1 MSQSVSVIMPALNE
15 EECIESVVSSI
26 PLEDFK
32 AKGFDVEV
40 LVVDN
45 GSTDQTADL
54 ARTAGARVVYE
65 PRRGYGQ
72 AYQTGFN
79 EAKGDII
86 CTLDADGTYPASD
99 LPHLVEKLLNENFE
113 FISTNRY
120 GAMSD
125 GSMSRINRIGNAILN
140 FFSQTLFRL
149 PFRDSQ
155 SGMWIFKRN
164 LVKRMQLQSKGM
176 SLSQE
181 IKIKMACHLK
191 VRCTEIPIHYN
202 KRTTPPK
209 LNRWRDGVGNLY
221 HLLRIRFRTLPPIF
235 ETENTVE
242 YSVIG
247 DYHQPA
253 NHSLTYSGTSTSPQ
267 SSSTVFS
274 TRLINLE
281 VSE

>member
-15 EECIESVVSSI
+15 EGCIESVVSSI

-72 AYQTGFN
+72 AYRTGFN

-99 LPHLVEKLLNENFE
+99 LPHLVEKLLNEDFE
-113 FISTNRY
+113 FITTNRY
-120 GAMSD
+120 GAMSE

-140 FFSQTLFRL
+140 FFSQSLFRL

-164 LVKRMQLQSKGM
+164 LVNRMQLQSKGM

-191 VRCTEIPIHYN
+191 VRCTEIPIHYE
-202 KRTTPPK
+202 KRTSPPK
-209 LNRWRDGVGNLY
+209 LNRWRDGVGNLF
-221 HLLRIRFRTLPPIF
+221 HLLRIRFGTLSPTIDL
-235 ETENTVE
+235 ESTVE
-242 YSVIG
+242 YSVID
-247 DYHQPA
+247 DYDQSAIP
-253 NHSLTYSGTSTSPQ
+253 SFTYSGTPTLSQ

-274 TRLINLE
+274 TRQTNQLKF
-281 VSE
+281 

>member
-1 MSQSVSVIMPALNE
+1 MSRSVSVIMPALNE
-15 EECIESVVSSI
+15 EECIGDVVSSI
-26 PLEDFK
+26 PLEDFI

-72 AYQTGFN
+72 AYLTGFD

-86 CTLDADGTYPASD
+86 CTLDADGTYPSAD
-99 LPHLVEKLLNENFE
+99 LPNLVTKLINEDFQ

-125 GSMSRINRIGNAILN
+125 GAMSRLNRLGNAVLN
-140 FFSQTLFRL
+140 FFSQKLFRL
-149 PFRDSQ
+149 PFQDSQ

-164 LVKRMQLQSKGM
+164 LVNRMQLHSKGM

-181 IKIKMACHLK
+181 IKIAAACRLK
-191 VRCTEIPIHYN
+191 VRCIEIPIHYN
-202 KRTTPPK
+202 KRTSPPK
-209 LNRWRDGVGNLY
+209 LRRWRDGIGNLL
-221 HLLRIRFRTLPPIF
+221 HLLQIRLGTWTFSGTP
-235 ETENTVE
+235 EKTGEC
-242 YSVIG
+242 SVIG
-247 DYHQPA
+247 NYHQSSES
-253 NHSLTYSGTSTSPQ
+253 SLNNVGTPTTSP
-267 SSSTVFS
+267 SSNSIFS
-274 TRLINLE
+274 TRHT
-281 VSE
+281 S